1 VIVKYNQFFN
11 LDNDT
16 EVEIYLFIKKNKS
29 FKKYIKNKYP
39 KIIFNNLQNYDYYIN
54 CTIYGKHHDIINDS
68 KNSNEKYISH
78 EINKKL
84 ENNQNVFYLT
94 DLAKN
99 NVITADILPF
109 AKKNLNYNKNNT
121 LPTFIVQG
129 SQKRRDISLLTKILE
144 NNYKYPYIIKIL
156 GRGNLSNK
164 LKKYKDIII
173 FKKNLNF
180 QNYHKE
186 FLNSYCIL
194 PLITKKSHPQYYKKK
209 LTSTINYAKGYNL
222 KCIIDKDLQNIYNL
236 ENAIIFENENDIVS
250 VFEKTLHDYYLE

>member
-1 VIVKYNQFFN
+1 MKKKLLIYNNYSCHYEIIESVIVKYNQFFN

-94 DLAKN
+94 DLAK
-99 NVITADILPF
+99 
-109 AKKNLNYNKNNT
+109 K
-121 LPTFIVQG
+121 
-129 SQKRRDISLLTKILE
+129 
-144 NNYKYPYIIKIL
+144 
-156 GRGNLSNK
+156 
-164 LKKYKDIII
+164 
-173 FKKNLNF
+173 
-180 QNYHKE
+180 
-186 FLNSYCIL
+186 
-194 PLITKKSHPQYYKKK
+194 
-209 LTSTINYAKGYNL
+209 
-222 KCIIDKDLQNIYNL
+222 
-236 ENAIIFENENDIVS
+236 
-250 VFEKTLHDYYLE
+250 